1 MGPTSIDDIAPLPE
15 PERPADPLGDERDQT
30 FQDLSQLTF
39 DLSTV
44 DESKLSEAGR
54 ADLAIEREQA
64 AKVQAD
70 ERIEAVTP
78 MMAEVA
84 RDESLPLKV
93 RSEIMNSIHASAV
106 EGAHPENI
114 VLEELT
120 AVELEEY
127 NSDAELRT
135 HLAVADTLLDE
146 RQLADSLAGAA
157 EAIRAS
163 TEPTIPYLERGVE
176 MLTSGIL
183 FLKSGGLNINGMVE
197 HALGIVDPGFDISG
211 KDSIKAASE
220 AVSKMTPEQHEQVID
235 RMKDYAIG
243 NSGILLNNSS
253 DAEYMID
260 AIHAIFGGRMKAHIK
275 ANNNALEQL
284 FGVVTSASALNAAKI
299 VGRVG
304 AKAATKRSIAKSI
317 DEELPTP
324 ARSEEL
330 LPVAKPLKGPKGEPI
345 TGVPSSSPAAV
356 IAERAPSFSKDILR
370 TLVTNPTAARKFGTS
385 PEAIAEDFIL
395 FKSGAQNSKRG
406 PALVDH
412 GFNVGTKVATREVS
426 GDGIFHDFK
435 GTTPD
440 TIAEIAS
447 NRDIASDVEINRG
460 AEQLARKFDD
470 SESVAIKDYRLNLD
484 DATGISADYILTKKS
499 GIGFESVEE
508 AEDFVAA
515 NIPKEDFNDF
525 VVLQLK
531 SSTGEYTTDGTAPEF
546 AVQVNYLRNRSD
558 LAISEDVFNRKS
570 RLLELR
576 PRLTNALDTT
586 VGYIERQARAVTRA
600 SNTIGLIRRDLTN
613 TISPMKD
620 LNLRDLHGMWRVL
633 KKEEAQGAEYA
644 RDELKTL
651 LNPNQRRGYY
661 AVRNFYNKVHGVRN
675 DVYRDVLKRGGYQ
688 SMRLKDGSDVIVR
701 EARDVDSIKTAWYEK
716 ENRIVDIEYLRDKGI
731 EVDYVES
738 HLLRKSDDGKDA
750 TNFIAVD
757 KGNVRLLPLPAQV
770 LRKVDGYL
778 GRSID
783 TKFIVYRPGTVRVN
797 GRMVEDHG
805 PVIRVSDDPVKARE
819 YADKHGLEVR
829 LSKENVNTGA
839 TNSIDEE
846 IKNLGEMG
854 FLSHSYKR
862 ADLHDL
868 HTSVQKSLKSPEE
881 LLQETM
887 FTISNTVGTNE
898 LINYSINKWMRTYGR
913 DLGVDSFPWSGKIA
927 SPSTNTKALRSTEE
941 AEIYRDKIALM
952 AGFTDNQINRNLRE
966 GVLRFAEDMAKQAS
980 KLGGKG
986 KVAGIYQLISRASAA
1001 AARDWVSD
1009 IKRINFI
1016 RHIALQPIRQAL
1028 MQSSSG
1034 FMYGGVKHASAY
1046 YGSGRG
1052 VADTGAIAAMKVAG
1066 GNPTAV
1072 QKEAKLW
1079 SKLTGNKP
1087 QEIIDI
1093 FNDVERS
1100 GILEISDHQFL
1111 ESMNRSAFTFR
1122 KHAGSTSEDEPFKN
1136 SFGLGLTQTA
1146 KRTVDLSA
1154 NVGFEKGEQFNRLA
1168 AFLVTRNKQVVD
1180 GEYTGDF
1187 HKLGED
1193 ASILAQNMGQ
1203 VNKASFQSGNWSLLF
1218 QFQSHTI
1225 KMMQYMV
1232 ADIPG
1237 IDSATKRRML
1247 AWNTLAFGTKGVG
1260 AGTLTSVAY
1269 EKFLGD
1275 EAENAGLVEDP
1286 VAKKILTDG
1295 LYSLGYNALVEA
1307 VTGTESNTTLSS
1319 TLSPFGSV
1327 FADFGFIGVPLDQG
1341 GRITNPVTMAVKL
1354 GHDVLTGAEADWRSY
1369 IGVTGNLIDTGING
1383 LNNMMR
1389 IAKADGFTLDEK
1401 GYAALV
1407 EAAKLLP
1414 ALNNVAQSRII
1425 HATGA
1430 HADRYGNPV
1439 VRASLAD
1446 AVTKAIIGTSNDD
1459 YGDYY
1464 KLRSEWGSSSKFTQG
1479 SDREFQQTGRDMADQ
1494 LIFMVR
1500 ALNSGAL
1507 PREEMW
1513 SRAEALT
1520 SAIKLGYADHDLA
1533 FDVIW
1538 GAANKRLES
1547 VSNRDGTTALDDYI
1561 QAMMSDEELIIEKGL
1576 TTVKKKLKDF
1586 NTPYA
1591 DFLHDEAV
1599 KIETNSGF

>member
-1 MGPTSIDDIAPLPE
+1 MGPTSIDDIPPFPKPE
-15 PERPADPLGDERDQT
+15 SPADPLGDERDNT
-30 FQDLSQLTF
+30 FRDLSQLTF
-39 DLSTV
+39 DLESV
-44 DESKLSEAGR
+44 DESRLSEAGR
-54 ADLAIEREQA
+54 ADLALQREQA
-64 AKVQAD
+64 AKAKEG
-70 ERIEAVTP
+70 ERLDAVTP

-84 RDESLPLKV
+84 RNESLPLKV
-93 RSEIMNSIHASAV
+93 RSEVIGSIQASAI
-106 EGAHPENI
+106 EGAHPENLA
-114 VLEELT
+114 VEELT
-120 AVELEEY
+120 AVEMDEY
-127 NSDAELRT
+127 DNDAELRT
-135 HLAVADTLLDE
+135 HLAVAESLLDE
-146 RQLADSLAGAA
+146 RRLGDALANATA
-157 EAIRAS
+157 AIRAS

-176 MLTSGIL
+176 MLTSGIG
-183 FLKSGGLNINGMVE
+183 FLKSGGLNINGMIE
-197 HALGIVDPGFDISG
+197 HSLGIVDPGFDISG
-211 KDSIKAASE
+211 KDSIKAASD
-220 AVSKMTPEQHEQVID
+220 AISKMTPEEHEEVID

-243 NSGILLNNSS
+243 HSGIFLDNSS

-260 AIHAIFGGRMKAHIK
+260 AIHSIFGGRMKAHIK
-275 ANNNALEQL
+275 ANNNGLEQL
-284 FGVVTSASALNAAKI
+284 FGVITSATAINSVKAVTRA
-299 VGRVG
+299 G
-304 AKAATKRSIAKSI
+304 AKAVNKRAVSKSV
-317 DEELPTP
+317 DTELPTP

-330 LPVAKPLKGPKGEPI
+330 LPVPKPLQGPKGQPV

-356 IAERAPSFSKDILR
+356 VAERAPLFSKEILR
-370 TLVTNPTAARKFGTS
+370 DLVRNPTAARKFGTS
-385 PEAIAEDFIL
+385 SEAVAEDFIV

-412 GFNVGTKVATREVS
+412 GFNVGTKVATREGS
-426 GDGIFHDFK
+426 DAGIFHDFK
-435 GTTPD
+435 GTTPEA
-440 TIAEIAS
+440 IADIAS
-447 NRDIASDVEINRG
+447 NRNIASDAEINRG

-484 DATGISADYILTKKS
+484 DSRGLSADYILTKKS
-499 GIGFESVEE
+499 GIGFESAEE
-508 AEDFVAA
+508 AAEFVAA
-515 NIPKEDFNDF
+515 NVPKEDFDDF
-525 VVLQLK
+525 KILQLK
-531 SSTGEYTTDGTAPEF
+531 PSTSEYTPDGTGPEYV
-546 AVQVNYLRNRSD
+546 AQVHYLRNRSD
-558 LAISEDVFNRKS
+558 LATSEDVFNRNN
-570 RLLELR
+570 RLLDIF
-576 PRLTNALDTT
+576 PGLTNGLDTT

-600 SNTIGLIRRDLTN
+600 SNTIGLVRRELTN
-613 TISPMKD
+613 TIEPVKG
-620 LNLRDLHGMWRVL
+620 LGLKDLHGMWRVL
-633 KKEEAQGAEYA
+633 KKEEAQGAEYG

-651 LNPNQRRGYY
+651 LNPSQRRGYY

-688 SMRLKDGSDVIVR
+688 NMRLSDGTDTIVK
-701 EARDVDSIKTAWYEK
+701 EVDDIDSIKTAWYDK
-716 ENRIVDIEYLRDKGI
+716 ENRIVDIDYLKDKGI

-738 HLLRKSDDGKDA
+738 HLLRKSDDGQEA

-770 LRKVDGYL
+770 LRKIDGYL
-778 GRSID
+778 GRNID
-783 TKFIVYRPGTVRVN
+783 TKFVVYKPGSIRVN
-797 GRMVEDHG
+797 GTMVEDQG
-805 PVIRVSDDPVKARE
+805 PVIRVSDDPVEARA
-819 YADKHGLEVR
+819 YADKHGLEIR

-839 TNSIDEE
+839 TNSIGEE

-868 HTSVQKSLKSPEE
+868 HASVQKSLKSPEE

-887 FTISNTVGTNE
+887 FTVSNTVGTNE

-913 DLGVDSFPWSGKIA
+913 DTGSTSFPWSGKIT
-927 SPSTNTKALRSTEE
+927 PPNTNPKTLRNVQE

-952 AGFTDNQINRNLRE
+952 AGFTDNQINRRLRE
-966 GVLRFAEDMAKQAS
+966 TVLRFSEDMAKQSS

-986 KVAGIYQLISRASAA
+986 KTAAVYNLISRASAA

-1034 FMYGGVKHASAY
+1034 FMYGGVKHATQY

-1052 VADTGAIAAMKVAG
+1052 VMDTGAIAAMKVAG
-1066 GNPTAV
+1066 GNPEAV
-1072 QKEAKLW
+1072 QKEAKIW
-1079 SKLTGNKP
+1079 AKLTGNKP

-1122 KHAGSTSEDEPFKN
+1122 KHAGNSALDEPLKN
-1136 SFGLGLTQTA
+1136 SFGLGIAQTA
-1146 KRTVDLSA
+1146 KRTTDISA
-1154 NVGFEKGEQFNRLA
+1154 NIGFEKGEQFNRLA

-1180 GEYTGDF
+1180 GTYKGDF

-1203 VNKASFQSGNWSLLF
+1203 VNKANFQSGNWSLLF

-1237 IDSATKRRML
+1237 IDKATKARML
-1247 AWNTLAFGTKGVG
+1247 AWNTLAFGTKGIG
-1260 AGTLTSVAY
+1260 AGSLTTLGY
-1269 EKFLGD
+1269 EAFLGE
-1275 EAENAGLVEDP
+1275 EAEKAGLTEDP
-1286 VAKKILTDG
+1286 IAKKVLTDG
-1295 LYSLGYNALVEA
+1295 VYSLGYNALVEA

-1341 GRITNPVTMAVKL
+1341 GRVTNPITMAVKL

-1369 IGVTGNLIDTGING
+1369 IGVTGNLIDTGVNG

-1401 GYAALV
+1401 GYAALI
-1407 EAAKLLP
+1407 ETAKLLP
-1414 ALNNVAQSRII
+1414 ALNNTLQGRII

-1439 VRASLAD
+1439 VQASLAD
-1446 AVTKAIIGTSNDD
+1446 AVTKAVIGASTDD

-1500 ALNSGAL
+1500 ALNSGDL
-1507 PREEMW
+1507 PRSEMLD
-1513 SRAEALT
+1513 RAEALT
-1520 SAIKLGYADHDLA
+1520 SAIKLAYADHDLA
-1533 FDVIW
+1533 FEVIW

-1547 VSNRDGTTALDDYI
+1547 VSGRNGTTALDDYI
-1561 QAMMSDEELIIEKGL
+1561 QAMMSDEELIVEKGL
-1576 TTVKKKLKDF
+1576 TTVKKKLKGF

-1591 DFLHDEAV
+1591 DFLYDEAE